1 MKMKTQQP
9 KPMGFSKSSAKR
21 EVNSNTSL
29 PQETREASHKQP
41 NFTSKVTR
49 KKIRKTLKL
58 AEGTK
63 IIKFRAEI
71 KEKEMKETIANSNKK
86 KSWFFKKINKID
98 QLLARLLKKRK
109 KGKESN
115 Q

>member
-1 MKMKTQQP
+1 
-9 KPMGFSKSSAKR
+9 MGFSKSSAKR

-71 KEKEMKETIANSNKK
+71 KEKEMKETRANSNKK